1 MDALNFGCNRYVN
14 PLRSRKDL
22 LSTKEHEMLFR
33 NIENIKAVMEM
44 VIFGDASQKQPNR
57 DNLDIIIQSYKANM
71 KQFIEEYEKYVTNIA
86 AVDSLIMEKTHHP
99 EFVKFIANP
108 APPCNQPLFHNF
120 IKKPFEF
127 YGMLKTNFQIIL
139 SQSRIDSQEY
149 QDVMFLL
156 KFLQVCSEND
166 LSNVEIY

>member
-1 MDALNFGCNRYVN
+1 MEALNFGCNRFVN
-14 PLRSRKDL
+14 PLRIRKDL

-33 NIENIKAVMEM
+33 DIENIKAVMEM
-44 VIFGDASQKQPNR
+44 VIFGETPQKQPNR

-71 KQFIEEYEKYVTNIA
+71 KQFIEEYEKYVTNMA
-86 AVDSLIMEKTHHP
+86 TVDSLIMEKTHHP
-99 EFVKFIANP
+99 EFVKFIASP

-127 YGMLKTNFQIIL
+127 YSMLKINFQIIL
-139 SQSRIDSQEY
+139 GQSRIDSQEY

-156 KFLQVCSEND
+156 KLIQVCLQKKKSI
-166 LSNVEIY
+166 L